1 MHCAIE
7 MTELRLTHFHP
18 IADVVG
24 GLVYLESAKLK
35 HVRFDDTFSPN
46 FLDSLTTLELDKLC
60 LNTTGLPF
68 PPSLDDL
75 ARRDALAT
83 LIEGLTPQVV
93 DRDELAAQIDA
104 VSDQLEAPVSTATQ
118 FKYVL
123 GARVPR
129 ELDGGLFPIAA
140 PPRNAEQLAESAQ
153 LAPQRRSARSASTV
167 PAAQAKRT
175 ARPPSERSTVP
186 SGGSRPAIWA
196 HADKVWEAAG
206 KPMNPA
212 EVLVLRKRMMIELE
226 EQGIKKTTSSTALG
240 DWMKQR
246 LKV

>member
-46 FLDSLTTLELDKLC
+46 FLDSLTTLELDKLY

-140 PPRNAEQLAESAQ
+140 